1 MLVTTDAC
9 NSDASL
15 HMRAGMCCTTL
26 HGCSYLRVHRAWLV
40 GARRVTWWVRDGSET
55 GRVVG
60 PRRVRDGSRGGSN
73 VSFSYFLYV
82 CTKSKKK

>member
-40 GARRVTWWVRDGSET
+40 GRVV